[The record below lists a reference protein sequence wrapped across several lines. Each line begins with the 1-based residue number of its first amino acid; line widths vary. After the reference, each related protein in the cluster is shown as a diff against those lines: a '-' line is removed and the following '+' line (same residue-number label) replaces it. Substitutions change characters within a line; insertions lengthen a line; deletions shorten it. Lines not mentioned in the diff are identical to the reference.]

1 MILNGKDCIN
11 KCECVC
17 DSPVTDFEPPVLCV
31 VRTPMCLRRKFAK
44 DESTEARLND
54 REKTVGS
61 NLFAPGMPDRINY
74 GRDNWDTI
82 SMGSSTRNTKFKED
96 VATVM
101 TEPKQS
107 KKAATKHGEMSSDAS
122 ADKPPI
128 LITRDVS
135 DFSRK
140 STTKYQEPH
149 RNKKKP

>member
-1 MILNGKDCIN
+1 
-11 KCECVC
+11 
-17 DSPVTDFEPPVLCV
+17 
-31 VRTPMCLRRKFAK
+31 MCLRRKFAK
-44 DESTEARLND
+44 EESTEARLNE

-82 SMGSSTRNTKFKED
+82 SMGSSTRHTKFKED

-107 KKAATKHGEMSSDAS
+107 KEAAIRHREMSSDGIE
-122 ADKPPI
+122 DKPPI

-149 RNKKKP
+149 RNRKKP